1 MLGIIIELAGEHPG
15 GWILGDF
22 LTGLRGLGVTSD
34 IILFVFLPTL
44 IFGSALEIDVRRLM
58 DDIAPILVLAVVGL
72 LISLVVVGYVL
83 YGVSEIDLIAC
94 LLLGAI
100 VSATDPVAV
109 VALFRDLGAPKRLA
123 ILVEGESLFNDA
135 TAIVLFTILSA
146 MVVGGQEADFL
157 SGAVDFIVVFF
168 GGVAVGLVV
177 GYGFCWL
184 IGRMRDLPLVEVTLT
199 LALAYLVF
207 ILGEHYL
214 HVSGV
219 MAAVT
224 AALVLGSYGRTK
236 VSPASWHLMEEVWE
250 QLGFWANTL
259 IFVLV
264 GVLVP
269 SILAD
274 VGWGEIVILVVLVVT
289 AIGVR
294 FAIISASYRSW
305 RRSGCRPRSPWATA
319 R

>member
-1 MLGIIIELAGEHPG
+1 MHKR
-15 GWILGDF
+15 F
-22 LTGLRGLGVTSD
+22 
-34 IILFVFLPTL
+34 
-44 IFGSALEIDVRRLM
+44 
-58 DDIAPILVLAVVGL
+58 APILVLAVVGL
-72 LISLVVVGYVL
+72 MVSLVVVGSVL
-83 YGVSEIDLIAC
+83 YGVSDIDLIGC

-146 MVVGGQEADFL
+146 MVVSGEDADFL
-157 SGAVDFIVVFF
+157 SGASDFVVVFF
-168 GGVAVGLVV
+168 GGIVVGLVV
-177 GYGFCWL
+177 GYAFCWV
-184 IGRMRDLPLVEVTLT
+184 IGRMRNLPLVEVTLT

-224 AALVLGSYGRTK
+224 AALVLGSYGRTQ

-250 QLGFWANTL
+250 QLGFWANSL

-274 VGWGEIVILVVLVVT
+274 VGWAEIGILAILVVV
-289 AIGVR
+289 AISIR
-294 FAIISASYRSW
+294 AAIIFGFVPAL
-305 RRSGCRPRSPWATA
+305 TA
-319 R
+319 LRL